1 MRINITE
8 MTVKINLVS
17 KEDRKHENILATA
30 SLTFKDDD
38 GGYFTISG
46 FTVWKS
52 KDYTGLNVTVPGN
65 PRSKFKYMQMESGLG
80 KKYKRLIMDAY
91 EMEKIPVIN

>member
-1 MRINITE
+1 ME
-8 MTVKINLVS
+8 VTVKIRLIS
-17 KEDRKHENILATA
+17 EQDRKHENILASA

-52 KDYTGLNVTVPGN
+52 KDYKGLNVTVPEN

-80 KKYKRLIMDAY
+80 KKYKRMIMDAY
-91 EMEKIPVIN
+91 EIENMPLVD